1 MDIGADIDW
10 LRGKIFL
17 KPEDQL
23 QLTEVVCMFSLLK
36 LHIYYVFSNLIF
48 KFDKILGIT
57 RRIC

>member
-23 QLTEVVCMFSLLK
+23 QLTDVVCMFLLLK
-36 LHIYYVFSNLIF
+36 LHMNYVFSN

>member
-10 LRGKIFL
+10 LRGKIIL

-23 QLTEVVCMFSLLK
+23 QLTDVVCIFSLLK
-36 LHIYYVFSNLIF
+36 LHIYYVFSK